1 MGRKFRYQLVVGI
14 LAALVVSACGG
25 TSNAPGSKTPYQLAW
40 IGDLTGATATTGLGL
55 YNGFKTYID
64 FTNSQGGVNGHKINY
79 TTYDNRSDPSVGRVG
94 LENAVAES
102 ALGIFGG
109 TTSLVWTPLAP
120 RAAQTQIL
128 QMTLGSSD
136 SLVDPP
142 QPYIY
147 NSTMSQS
154 DVVACQIQL
163 IQDMIKK
170 GQLPAQ
176 PTVSIIRYVSPSTV
190 ALATAAKT
198 AFAKLGWKLG
208 VDVTFLLGSVDVS
221 AQASQIVQSK
231 PDVLLTA
238 LFDPHVPLVVHTL
251 RDKGYSKT
259 IVNFSGGGNETTFE
273 ATNDPTYFS
282 LRPFVLGNDP
292 APGAVTMQQRAKAT
306 NNTPGLQTIYFGS
319 GYIQGWLAVEAL
331 KKCGDS
337 CDSVKFNTSMENVG
351 KIDTQGISGDVQ
363 LSSTR
368 HRVVRAGVFFKW
380 DASKSRA
387 VIDGNWITVGT

>member
-79 TTYDNRSDPSVGRVG
+79 TTYGERSDPSVGRGG

-170 GQLPAQ
+170 GQLPDQ
-176 PTVSIIRYVSPSTV
+176 PTVSIIRHVRPSTE
-190 ALATAAKT
+190 ALATAA
-198 AFAKLGWKLG
+198 
-208 VDVTFLLGSVDVS
+208 
-221 AQASQIVQSK
+221 
-231 PDVLLTA
+231 
-238 LFDPHVPLVVHTL
+238 
-251 RDKGYSKT
+251 
-259 IVNFSGGGNETTFE
+259 
-273 ATNDPTYFS
+273 
-282 LRPFVLGNDP
+282 
-292 APGAVTMQQRAKAT
+292 
-306 NNTPGLQTIYFGS
+306 
-319 GYIQGWLAVEAL
+319 
-331 KKCGDS
+331 
-337 CDSVKFNTSMENVG
+337 
-351 KIDTQGISGDVQ
+351 
-363 LSSTR
+363 
-368 HRVVRAGVFFKW
+368 
-380 DASKSRA
+380 
-387 VIDGNWITVGT
+387 